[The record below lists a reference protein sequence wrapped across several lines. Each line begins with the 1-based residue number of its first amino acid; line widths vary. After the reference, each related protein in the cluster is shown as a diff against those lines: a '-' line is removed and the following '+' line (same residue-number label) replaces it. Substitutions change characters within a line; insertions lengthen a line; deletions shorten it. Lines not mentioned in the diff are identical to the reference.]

1 MQKEGR
7 EYLPQEAPSRAC
19 KTNCVK
25 QRTKETQLP
34 RMAPLIRGTL
44 PHVNKVT
51 GNCKLRKDKIADPVI
66 RQLNVTLW
74 LFKKGKK
81 EETFEIYFVS
91 SFNLIETTARNT
103 QRQAAKDGPKV
114 LLQWYRLHRHM
125 DVK

>member
-25 QRTKETQLP
+25 QRRKETQLP
-34 RMAPLIRGTL
+34 RMALLIRGTL
-44 PHVNKVT
+44 PHVNNVN
-51 GNCKLRKDKIADPVI
+51 GNFKLRKDKIADPVI

-103 QRQAAKDGPKV
+103 KRQVGKDGPKV
-114 LLQWYRLHRHM
+114 LLQWCR
-125 DVK
+125 

>member
-25 QRTKETQLP
+25 QRRKETQLP
-34 RMAPLIRGTL
+34 RMAILIRGTL
-44 PHVNKVT
+44 PHVNKVN
-51 GNCKLRKDKIADPVI
+51 GNFKLRKDKIADPVI

-91 SFNLIETTARNT
+91 SFNLIETTARIT
-103 QRQAAKDGPKV
+103 KRQAGKDGPKV
-114 LLQWYRLHRHM
+114 LLQWYR
-125 DVK
+125 

>member
-25 QRTKETQLP
+25 QRRKETQLP
-34 RMAPLIRGTL
+34 RMALLIRGTL
-44 PHVNKVT
+44 PHVNKVN
-51 GNCKLRKDKIADPVI
+51 GNFKLRNDKIADPVI

-74 LFKKGKK
+74 LFKKRKK

-103 QRQAAKDGPKV
+103 KRQAGRDGPNV
-114 LLQWYRLHRHM
+114 LLQWYR
-125 DVK
+125 

>member
-7 EYLPQEAPSRAC
+7 EYLPQEAPSSAC

-25 QRTKETQLP
+25 QRRKETQLP
-34 RMAPLIRGTL
+34 RMALLIRGTL
-44 PHVNKVT
+44 PHVNKVN
-51 GNCKLRKDKIADPVI
+51 GNFKLRKDKIADPVI

-103 QRQAAKDGPKV
+103 
-114 LLQWYRLHRHM
+114 
-125 DVK
+125 